1 MMLTDIVE
9 SSKIELLREAI
20 ESSENVVL
28 TCHKSPDGDAVGS
41 TMGLREVLR
50 RMGKKATVITP
61 NLAAPNLLFLPYA
74 DEIVAYEEGDSAAA
88 ERAIAAADLIFCM
101 DFNDI
106 RRAQGLQPLLEQ
118 SSARKVMID
127 HHLNPDDFCDISFSF
142 PDISSTCEL
151 TFRLLDLLGMTEL
164 ISTTAASYLYMGL
177 VTDTGNFAYNS
188 NNPETFEIAAALLR
202 KGVNKNRIYA
212 RAFNQQKD
220 NSMRLQG
227 CALAHSM
234 KIKRDLGVAL
244 ITLSKDVLRRYYY
257 TNGDTE
263 GLVNQPLKIP
273 EVFWSVFMREDD
285 DCVKVSM
292 RSVGDFSVR
301 DLCERYFGGG
311 GHLNAAAG
319 ECHGT
324 LNDALGMYYAMLIKE
339 KDNILEHKEK
349 YIKER

>member
-1 MMLTDIVE
+1 MLTDVVD
-9 SSKIELLREAI
+9 SSKIATLQSIIDA
-20 ESSENVVL
+20 SEKVVL

-50 RMGKKATVITP
+50 RMGKNATVITP
-61 NLAAPNLLFLPYA
+61 NMAAPNLLFLPYA
-74 DEIVAYEEGDSAAA
+74 DEILSFEEGDK
-88 ERAIAAADLIFCM
+88 EAIAKVIADADLIFCM
-101 DFNDI
+101 DYNDVS
-106 RRAQGLQPLLEQ
+106 RSQGLQPLLEQ
-118 SSARKVMID
+118 SQARKVMID
-127 HHLNPDDFCDISFSF
+127 HHLNPVEFCDLSFSF
-142 PDISSTCEL
+142 PEMSSTCEL
-151 TFRLLDLLGMTEL
+151 TFRLFNSLGL
-164 ISTTAASYLYMGL
+164 VDSISTIAASYLYMGL

-234 KIKRDLGVAL
+234 RIKRDLGVAL

-292 RSVGDFSVR
+292 RSVGSFSVR

-319 ECHGT
+319 EYHGT
-324 LNDALGMYYAMLIKE
+324 LEGALGVYYAMLLKE
-339 KDNILEHKEK
+339 KTNIMEHKDK
-349 YIKER
+349 YNKER

>member
-1 MMLTDIVE
+1 MMLTDIAE
-9 SSKIELLREAI
+9 SSKIETLRNAI
-20 ESSENVVL
+20 EASRNVVL
-28 TCHKSPDGDAVGS
+28 ICHKSPDGDAVGS

-50 RMGKKATVITP
+50 RLGKNATVVMP

-74 DEIVAYEEGDSAAA
+74 DEIMPYEEGDRAAI
-88 ERAIAAADLIFCM
+88 EKVIADADLIFCM
-101 DFNDI
+101 DFNDL
-106 RRAQGLQPLLEQ
+106 RRSQGLQPLLEQ
-118 SSARKVMID
+118 STACKVMID
-127 HHLNPDDFCDISFSF
+127 HHLNPEQFADLSFSF
-142 PDISSTCEL
+142 PEMSSTSEL
-151 TFRLLDLLGMTEL
+151 TFRLRNHLGMSDL
-164 ISTTAASYLYMGL
+164 VSTTSASYLYMGL

-220 NSMRLQG
+220 NSLRLQG

-311 GHLNAAAG
+311 GHQNAAAG
-319 ECHGT
+319 EYHGT
-324 LNDALGMYYAMLIKE
+324 LDDAMGMYYAMLIKE
-339 KDNILEHKEK
+339 KENILEHKEK
-349 YIKER
+349 YNKER